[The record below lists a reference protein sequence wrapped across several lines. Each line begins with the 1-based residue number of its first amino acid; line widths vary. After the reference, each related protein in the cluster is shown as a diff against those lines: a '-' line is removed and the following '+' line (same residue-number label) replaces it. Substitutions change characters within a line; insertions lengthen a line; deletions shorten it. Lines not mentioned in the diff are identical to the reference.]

1 MSHSTEKL
9 NKVHVDQKKL
19 GFRNKKLICKSNLY
33 NVLGV
38 KATLQ
43 WVEMAQRDGILNT
56 AEGLD
61 LEGETPVNYNK
72 DRGKNRLQCK

>member
-1 MSHSTEKL
+1 MSHSTEKFI
-9 NKVHVDQKKL
+9 HVDKKKKL
-19 GFRNKKLICKSNLY
+19 GFRNKKLICKSILCY
-33 NVLGV
+33 VLGV

-61 LEGETPVNYNK
+61 LGRERNTCS
-72 DRGKNRLQCK
+72 L